1 MLGQFNKKGVLCML
15 LPMPLVNRT
24 HKGHKVTRETNGDS
38 RRKLPCLSLD
48 LLSVH
53 TSNQQT
59 VQDIY
64 TRLSNCRG

>member
-1 MLGQFNKKGVLCML
+1 ML
-15 LPMPLVNRT
+15 LPMPLVSRT
-24 HKGHKVTRETNGDS
+24 HKGHKVTREMNGDS
-38 RRKLPCLSLD
+38 RRKSHCLSLD

-64 TRLSNCRG
+64 THLSNIEDCRG